1 MQHTPPA
8 SNGESGRFVT
18 SPVQNPQEGLTAAFC
33 ARMKKD
39 TALLF
44 LCAYRGKNTPESL
57 RNPTEK
63 GTVLL
68 SVSMA
73 AGPYAFEN
81 AA

>member
-1 MQHTPPA
+1 MLRDIPGSKP
-8 SNGESGRFVT
+8 SGRT
-18 SPVQNPQEGLTAAFC
+18 HSG
-33 ARMKKD
+33 
-39 TALLF
+39 F
-44 LCAYRGKNTPESL
+44 LCQDEEGHRPPVFVRLQRKNTPESL